1 MAITVFIWGL
11 YFLRHTWLCMSAF
24 LSNSSAHFWAL
35 LGLQICW
42 DLQISLPA
50 GWAPCWFPHVWCWF
64 VQLLSFAGQEVT
76 HFSDL
81 CRSVPP
87 SPGGGM
93 QENGVEVNLVL
104 FLGVGLFFVCV
115 AFGGGS
121 PSVTHSCSAKSD
133 NCPSFGEVL
142 RAQ

>member
-1 MAITVFIWGL
+1 
-11 YFLRHTWLCMSAF
+11 
-24 LSNSSAHFWAL
+24 
-35 LGLQICW
+35 
-42 DLQISLPA
+42 
-50 GWAPCWFPHVWCWF
+50 
-64 VQLLSFAGQEVT
+64 
-76 HFSDL
+76 
-81 CRSVPP
+81 
-87 SPGGGM
+87 M